1 VLLGPFLTEREFERR
16 VHAPRGSV
24 RGHEFLLRIAGLL
37 SVEPAYPA
45 FQLDGDVVRS
55 DVVWLATLLK
65 RRMTDIDACHWLV
78 RHNRVLG
85 GLTPLSWL
93 DHGLPMEE
101 AVQAIG
107 RGRWGTQGDPRRSK
121 GELD

>member
-1 VLLGPFLTEREFERR
+1 VSVSVPPPEGRVLLGPFLTEREFEQR

-24 RGHEFLLRIAGLL
+24 RAHEFLLRIAGLL
-37 SVEPAYPA
+37 SLEPAYPA

-65 RRMTDIDACHWLV
+65 RRMSDIEACDWLV
-78 RHNRVLG
+78 RHHRALG

-93 DHGLPMEE
+93 DHGLPIEE

-107 RGRWGTQGDPRRSK
+107 
-121 GELD
+121 